1 MQLNLLKLVITLV
14 FISSSGFAIAA
25 ANSNDVQALAKQV
38 EVLSSEVAR
47 LRIVVESLQAV
58 QPTITSLMPD
68 FAERFHVM
76 HYAGEAEDWGIAT
89 HELFELKRLI
99 EVMQRVDPEKGA
111 MVNGFLLG
119 NFNKLD
125 AAIEH
130 ENVESFNKA
139 LVETVENCNAC
150 HAAAGS
156 PFMKVSLD
164 VRDGLSMRH
173 PHDLSKSTKSGKHTH
188 MH

>member
-1 MQLNLLKLVITLV
+1 MRRNVPSPQREINDLEPPACFYYALKSVNLTV
-14 FISSSGFAIAA
+14 
-25 ANSNDVQALAKQV
+25 
-38 EVLSSEVAR
+38 
-47 LRIVVESLQAV
+47 
-58 QPTITSLMPD
+58 P
-68 FAERFHVM
+68 FHVM
-76 HYAGEAEDWGIAT
+76 HYAGEAEDWAIAT

-130 ENVESFNKA
+130 ENVESFDKA
-139 LVETVENCNAC
+139 LVETVENCNTC

-173 PHDLSKSTKSGKHTH
+173 PHDLNKSTKSGKRTH